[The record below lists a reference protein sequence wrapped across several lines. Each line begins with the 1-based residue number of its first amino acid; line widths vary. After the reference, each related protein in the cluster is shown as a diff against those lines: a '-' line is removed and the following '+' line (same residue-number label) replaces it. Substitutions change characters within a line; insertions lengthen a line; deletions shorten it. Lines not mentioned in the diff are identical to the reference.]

1 MICISKVSLIDSRLG
16 TCCQKSLN
24 TVQKGDLLIWYKYEA
39 CKRFSALQYNV
50 ESHQVYGSREG
61 RTWVIMLLKVHHRFS
76 FDKSCNWGNL
86 DFLEVARVQNCGYHQ
101 VRRVQYVLLSY
112 INDLGDCGVFLP
124 EQFCINCCCCCCCCC
139 CRVPDAAGVMVPPPP
154 LWKLLL
160 AMEAADFCMCL
171 LMSASS
177 LSMVSSSLQS
187 VLAEGRSE
195 GRRDQHPVITL

>member
-50 ESHQVYGSREG
+50 ESHQVYGSRGG
-61 RTWVIMLLKVHHRFS
+61 RTWIVIFLKVHHRFS

-101 VRRVQYVLLSY
+101 VRRVQYSSSFLYKRFRRLRGVPARAVLH
-112 INDLGDCGVFLP
+112 
-124 EQFCINCCCCCCCCC
+124 Q
-139 CRVPDAAGVMVPPPP
+139 
-154 LWKLLL
+154 LLL
-160 AMEAADFCMCL
+160 L
-171 LMSASS
+171 L
-177 LSMVSSSLQS
+177 LLLLLQS
-187 VLAEGRSE
+187 A
-195 GRRDQHPVITL
+195 